1 MTKTRP
7 ESSLD
12 PQSSTSNLLVFGV
25 NDMCPELSFRVITL
39 PCELEIY
46 YTRKTFFPQIVLCF
60 KYADND
66 SPGIRLLQV
75 CIQFD

>member
-1 MTKTRP
+1 
-7 ESSLD
+7 
-12 PQSSTSNLLVFGV
+12 
-25 NDMCPELSFRVITL
+25 MCPELSFRVITL

-46 YTRKTFFPQIVLCF
+46 YTRKTFFPKILLCF